1 MASLL
6 ADVLEK
12 NAFMVG
18 DLVCSVT
25 SQGDVVARQPV
36 LINERSSMSSSFQ
49 VLCVHNVSA

>member
-18 DLVCSVT
+18 HLECNVIHREN
-25 SQGDVVARQPV
+25 VVARQPV
-36 LINERSSMSSSFQ
+36 LINEPEQ
-49 VLCVHNVSA
+49 K